1 MIKTKRELREAENRN
16 NAIHLQMQ
24 NTERQQDDLKMTN
37 VKLSKDYETLTEQ
50 KVNLENINE
59 EYRNEIENMSN
70 VINEMRDNYE
80 DFERTNYTKIE
91 EIKIVN
97 EKQQLE
103 IQN

>member
-1 MIKTKRELREAENRN
+1 MN
-16 NAIHLQMQ
+16 
-24 NTERQQDDLKMTN
+24 N

-50 KVNLENINE
+50 KVNLEKINE

-70 VINEMRDNYE
+70 VINEMRHNYE